1 MLSAVV
7 IAFIAVAIA
16 IGLALT
22 ALLRFAEL
30 RRRLEGFESKLEDYV
45 KAGADR
51 AASVASSAV
60 ADAVTQLKISRED
73 YDKAI
78 GSQRRRTDLLY
89 LSADAGVSKADRMVT
104 DLERYAVRTLEHLVA
119 REPAA
124 VILRCGLYSRQ
135 PAVLDVVP
143 DLIDSFLAEL
153 GADLMYRQDDGKDG
167 WKFYVRW
174 PAGPDDPRA
183 RLGSLLPQATPVGSG
198 SEPESGVAELRALLS
213 VLTDGGLAVL
223 VLGPLVVANTP
234 TGTSA
239 GFAPADWHGLTEDQK
254 QTAVT
259 GIGPAIMTSIGA
271 TGVIDLGDLSD

>member
-1 MLSAVV
+1 MLAAVV

-16 IGLALT
+16 IGLAVA
-22 ALLRFAEL
+22 ALVRIAKL
-30 RRRLEGFESKLEDYV
+30 RRSLEGLAPKLADDV

-51 AASVASSAV
+51 AASVASSIV

-143 DLIDSFLAEL
+143 DLIDSFLAAL
-153 GADLMYRQDDGKDG
+153 GADVTYRQDDGKDG
-167 WKFYVRW
+167 SKFYVRW
-174 PAGPDDPRA
+174 PAGADDPRA
-183 RLGSLLPQATPVGSG
+183 RLA
-198 SEPESGVAELRALLS
+198 AL
-213 VLTDGGLAVL
+213 
-223 VLGPLVVANTP
+223 
-234 TGTSA
+234 
-239 GFAPADWHGLTEDQK
+239 
-254 QTAVT
+254 
-259 GIGPAIMTSIGA
+259 
-271 TGVIDLGDLSD
+271 